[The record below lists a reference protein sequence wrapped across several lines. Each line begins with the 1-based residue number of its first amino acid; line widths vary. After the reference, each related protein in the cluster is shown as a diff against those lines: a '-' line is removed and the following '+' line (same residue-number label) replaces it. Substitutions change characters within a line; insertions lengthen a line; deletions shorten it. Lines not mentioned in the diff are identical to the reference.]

1 MQQAPYSVS
10 RGVKIGALAGI
21 VGSIVLGLFAELA
34 SATMSQEVFYVTI
47 AKKLGL
53 GDASIIGGWTMHFIV
68 GLVAGAVFLGIT
80 AQVKTFT
87 LTNTRKALW
96 IGLLAGI
103 AIWIIV
109 YVPVTWLLVP
119 ADLTSTMFAV
129 GSLILHMVYGIV
141 TALVA
146 LAVLRKSKTVITEK
160 ASLASGK
167 S

>member
-1 MQQAPYSVS
+1 MQRAPYSVS
-10 RGVKIGALAGI
+10 KGVKIGVLGGI

-68 GLVAGAVFLGIT
+68 GLVAGAVFIGVT
-80 AQVKTFT
+80 AQVKIFT

-96 IGLLAGI
+96 VGVLAGI

-119 ADLTSTMFAV
+119 ADLTRSHV
-129 GSLILHMVYGIV
+129 RR
-141 TALVA
+141 
-146 LAVLRKSKTVITEK
+146 RKSDPSHGVWDGNRP
-160 ASLASGK
+160 SRSGSSSQK
-167 S
+167 QNNHY

>member
-1 MQQAPYSVS
+1 MQRAPYSVS
-10 RGVKIGALAGI
+10 KGVKIGVLGGI

-68 GLVAGAVFLGIT
+68 GLVAGAVFIGVT
-80 AQVKTFT
+80 AQVKIFT

-96 IGLLAGI
+96 VGVLAGM

-109 YVPVTWLLVP
+109 YVTVTLLFGTEG
-119 ADLTSTMFAV
+119 LHS
-129 GSLILHMVYGIV
+129 ILFVCRRLLLNIV
-141 TALVA
+141 H
-146 LAVLRKSKTVITEK
+146 
-160 ASLASGK
+160 G
-167 S
+167 

>member
-1 MQQAPYSVS
+1 M
-10 RGVKIGALAGI
+10 
-21 VGSIVLGLFAELA
+21 
-34 SATMSQEVFYVTI
+34 
-47 AKKLGL
+47 
-53 GDASIIGGWTMHFIV
+53 

-109 YVPVTWLLVP
+109 YVPVTWLLLP

-146 LAVLRKSKTVITEK
+146 VTVLRKSKTISTEK
-160 ASLASGK
+160 A
-167 S
+167 